1 MAGTA
6 LFIGW
11 GSPVRGRERQA
22 NMVFGEALQ
31 FFGGQQQQ
39 GRIDGFEPFNLAP
52 HGGDLSGFLLIRG
65 SGEQLNR
72 LQDDAGFQRLITR
85 AQLIVDNFG
94 VVRAST
100 GEALQQQFDLFTAQL
115 DELT

>member
-1 MAGTA
+1 MAGSV

-11 GSPVRGRERQA
+11 GQPTRGRERQA
-22 NMVFGEALQ
+22 NQVFGEALQ
-31 FFGGQQQQ
+31 YFAGQQQQ
-39 GRIDGFEPFNLAP
+39 GAISGFEPFNLAP

-65 SGEQLNR
+65 DADQLNR

-85 AQLIVDNFG
+85 AQLIVENFG
-94 VVRAST
+94 VVRAVT
-100 GEALQQQFDLFTAQL
+100 GDELQRQFELFTAQL